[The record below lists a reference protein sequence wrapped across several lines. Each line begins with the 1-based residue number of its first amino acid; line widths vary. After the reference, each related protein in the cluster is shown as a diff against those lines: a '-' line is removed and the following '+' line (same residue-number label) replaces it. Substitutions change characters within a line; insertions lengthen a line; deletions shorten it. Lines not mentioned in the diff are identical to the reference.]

1 MRGADA
7 RTALRAFRTQVAFP
21 MATSPWFG
29 PPAIEPHTPGIVPA
43 FYPLCLR
50 RSELMSPNVRR
61 ARPAFTLIEL
71 LVVLAIIGIL
81 IGMLLPAV
89 QKVREAA
96 ANSKCKSNLKQL
108 ALACHNYEAH
118 TQSLP
123 SAGRGYGF
131 CASAA
136 GGTGDRQVL
145 NLSGWMLVLPYIEQS
160 TVYQQC
166 DMNLP
171 FC

>member
-1 MRGADA
+1 
-7 RTALRAFRTQVAFP
+7 
-21 MATSPWFG
+21 
-29 PPAIEPHTPGIVPA
+29 
-43 FYPLCLR
+43 
-50 RSELMSPNVRR
+50 
-61 ARPAFTLIEL
+61 
-71 LVVLAIIGIL
+71 
-81 IGMLLPAV
+81 
-89 QKVREAA
+89 
-96 ANSKCKSNLKQL
+96 KSNLKQL

-123 SAGRGYGF
+123 PAGRGYGF

-171 FC
+171 FCDVIWDNGGVVRNNNGIYTGPPWNGATGGASGATTINMALMNLKLPLFVCPSDGGPRDSTAQGFPNRYGVATGLTGQRTNYDFITD